1 MERVGFTMR
10 LLPGQEAAYRQRH
23 ADVWPEILDA
33 LKTVTQAGQNPFDSM
48 FGSVRR
54 LSTAEAAALKPR
66 KLQVVTVKTSDTLQ
80 SLAAR
85 MAYTDAPLERFLVL
99 NGLTSTS
106 RLAAG
111 QKIKLVTY

>member
-1 MERVGFTMR
+1 MMEH
-10 LLPGQEAAYRQRH
+10 LP
-23 ADVWPEILDA
+23 DFLTI
-33 LKTVTQAGQNPFDSM
+33 TQAGQNPFDAM

-54 LSTAEAAALKPR
+54 LSNAEAAALKQR
-66 KLQVVTVKTSDTLQ
+66 RLQVVTVKSSDTLQ

-99 NGLTSTS
+99 NGLTSGS
-106 RLAAG
+106 RLSAG